1 MLRSLLSQ
9 SSRLLQTRS
18 LHSSRPAL
26 SLQNI
31 FETSDRPSLT
41 IAKLTPK
48 GFHLSDDLVV
58 PGGLVLAGYQA
69 LLWDVDPPKGDGA
82 GGIGEAWKGWTK
94 ERFQVFESVVPRPG
108 TLHCRITGRG
118 CNTDLNRNLT
128 LWNWPDSH
136 TGAQGDQRLR
146 EQSRNTTRC
155 HGLGTSYILHSTIR
169 PPQCSSI
176 SVTQHRRITY

>member
-1 MLRSLLSQ
+1 MNSTRLINTSQPETQPSYLNRGNIYILLCHTHHRKPYIIHYPSSKSIIMLRTSLARLAQPLSA
-9 SSRLLQTRS
+9 RGLHTTR
-18 LHSSRPAL
+18 PVQ

-69 LLWDVDPPKGDGA
+69 LLWNVDPPKGDGS
-82 GGIGEAWKGWTK
+82 GGMEEAWKGWTK

-108 TLHCRITGRG
+108 QL
-118 CNTDLNRNLT
+118 LAL
-128 LWNWPDSH
+128 
-136 TGAQGDQRLR
+136 QR
-146 EQSRNTTRC
+146 
-155 HGLGTSYILHSTIR
+155 
-169 PPQCSSI
+169 
-176 SVTQHRRITY
+176 

>member
-1 MLRSLLSQ
+1 MEGIFKHNQHPKHKMTSMRSTILYRRLYEHCLDTTLPQHNTMLRTLLSQ
-9 SSRLLQTRS
+9 SSRSLQTRS
-18 LHSSRPAL
+18 LHSTRPAL

-69 LLWDVDPPKGDGA
+69 LLWDVDPPKGDGSGDLQA
-82 GGIGEAWKGWTK
+82 AWKGWTK

-108 TLHCRITGRG
+108 MSARWRS
-118 CNTDLNRNLT
+118 NNRREADKSRDFT
-128 LWNWPDSH
+128 IWNWPDGDPR
-136 TGAQGDQRLR
+136 TQGD
-146 EQSRNTTRC
+146 
-155 HGLGTSYILHSTIR
+155 
-169 PPQCSSI
+169 
-176 SVTQHRRITY
+176 

>member
-1 MLRSLLSQ
+1 MMRIIGSYRCLHHPLLESFTMLRTSVARLAQPLSA
-9 SSRLLQTRS
+9 RGLHTTRPLQ
-18 LHSSRPAL
+18 

-69 LLWDVDPPKGDGA
+69 LLWNVDPPKGDGS
-82 GGIGEAWKGWTK
+82 GGMEEAWKGWTK

-108 TLHCRITGRG
+108 
-118 CNTDLNRNLT
+118 
-128 LWNWPDSH
+128 
-136 TGAQGDQRLR
+136 
-146 EQSRNTTRC
+146 QSAHAC
-155 HGLGTSYILHSTIR
+155 VA
-169 PPQCSSI
+169 C
-176 SVTQHRRITY
+176 